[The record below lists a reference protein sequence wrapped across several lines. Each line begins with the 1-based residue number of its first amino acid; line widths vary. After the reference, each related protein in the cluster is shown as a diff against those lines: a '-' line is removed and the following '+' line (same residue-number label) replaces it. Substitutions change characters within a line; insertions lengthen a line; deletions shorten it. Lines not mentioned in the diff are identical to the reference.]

1 MGLLNALHAGTRGL
15 AAASA
20 GIDVTTQNVT
30 NVNTPGY
37 SRRTVAQQ
45 TSDPVSKAGLFLGH
59 GPDVTGITRITDR
72 LLGTRLIA
80 ATGDKAAAESL
91 ESALQVIE
99 PYFDEAS
106 GTGIVASLD
115 AFFDAISSASTDP
128 SSTSLRLG
136 VVNAAATFATTVSR
150 TAGGIQA
157 AIDGFDTQLGEGL
170 DEVNA
175 QLTEIANL
183 NAKIGRAGT
192 TTGPADLLD
201 RRDELIKGLGAT
213 LGATVDLSADGQA
226 TVFVGGHAVVSGG
239 EARTLSVL
247 ADVSGASQVSVSMD
261 GGTMQVTSE
270 LGGEWGGLVEAR
282 SSAQGYL
289 DSLDEFA
296 TTFSDAVNAQHATG
310 YDANAA
316 AGTDVFTVTA
326 SGAAGFSLASA
337 LADDPLLLAFAGDS
351 TAAAGDGVNL
361 QALLSIESDS
371 SMFATGTSRTFLS
384 AIASTIGADIAAA
397 TANVET
403 QVQLTS
409 DLETARASVSGVD
422 SDEEAM
428 HLLQY
433 QAAYRAA
440 ARVVSAADELIGELL
455 MIGR

>member
-1 MGLLNALHAGTRGL
+1 MGLLDALHAGTRGL

-45 TSDPVSKAGLFLGH
+45 TSDPVVKAGLFLGN
-59 GPDVTGITRITDR
+59 GPDVTGVTRITDR
-72 LLGTRLIA
+72 LLGTRLVA
-80 ATGDKAAAESL
+80 ATGDKAAADSL
-91 ESALQVIE
+91 EASLKVIE

-115 AFFDAISSASTDP
+115 AFFDSISAASSDP

-136 VVNAAATFATTVSR
+136 VVNAARTFATTVSR
-150 TAGGIQA
+150 TAGGVQA

-170 DEVNA
+170 DSVNA
-175 QLTEIANL
+175 DLAEIASL
-183 NAKIGRAGT
+183 NGKIGRSGAT
-192 TTGPADLLD
+192 SGPADLLD

-213 LGATVDLSADGQA
+213 IGATVDLAASGQA

-239 EARTLSVL
+239 EARTLSVTT
-247 ADVSGASQVSVSMD
+247 DVAGVTQVSVSMD
-261 GGTMQVTSE
+261 GGSMQVTSE

-282 SSAQGYL
+282 ASAQGYL

-296 TTFSDAVNAQHATG
+296 ATFTEAVNAQHAAG
-310 YDANAA
+310 FDANGA
-316 AGTDVFTVTA
+316 AGADMFSVGA
-326 SGAAGFSLASA
+326 SGAAGFSLDSA
-337 LADDPLLLAFAGDS
+337 LASDSNLLAFAGDT
-351 TAAAGDGVNL
+351 TAAAGDSTNL
-361 QALLSIESDS
+361 QSLLSIESDD
-371 SMFATGTSRTFLS
+371 SMFSTGTAHTFLS
-384 AIASTIGADIAAA
+384 AIASTVGGDIAAA
-397 TANVET
+397 TASVET
-403 QVQLTS
+403 QGQLTS

-422 SDEEAM
+422 TDEEAM

-440 ARVVSAADELIGELL
+440 ARVVSAADELIGDLL